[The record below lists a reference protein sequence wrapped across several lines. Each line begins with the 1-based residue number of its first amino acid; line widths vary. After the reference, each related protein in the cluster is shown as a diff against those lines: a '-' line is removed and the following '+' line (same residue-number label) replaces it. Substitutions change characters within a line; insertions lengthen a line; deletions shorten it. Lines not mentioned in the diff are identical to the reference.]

1 MDVKDYYQLLGV
13 DKTASADEIKKRHR
27 KLARQ
32 YHPDVNP
39 GDKASEEKFKAINEA
54 YEVLSDEEKRKKY
67 DRFGSQ
73 WQQYERAG
81 GQADDFDW
89 SQWADA
95 STRSGGARGGA
106 RGHSQS
112 VSPEEYED
120 IFGGDGGADF
130 SDFFESMFGGGARR
144 SGSWSGFDEAAYQP
158 SPRKGRDSEYEVQ
171 VSLREAF
178 SGGNRSLQFD
188 DGRVIEASI
197 PAGVRTGSR
206 VRLSGLGERG
216 QVGGEAGDLY
226 LKVDVLPDDTFS
238 RQGDDLNIILPVDL
252 FTLLLGGEATV
263 SSIDKTV
270 SLTIPKG
277 TANGKVFRLRGL
289 GMPKLRDPFERGDL
303 YATIEAKLPHE
314 LNDAETQLVQEWQ
327 EMSSS

>member
-1 MDVKDYYQLLGV
+1 M
-13 DKTASADEIKKRHR
+13 
-27 KLARQ
+27 
-32 YHPDVNP
+32 
-39 GDKASEEKFKAINEA
+39 
-54 YEVLSDEEKRKKY
+54 
-67 DRFGSQ
+67 
-73 WQQYERAG
+73 
-81 GQADDFDW
+81 
-89 SQWADA
+89 
-95 STRSGGARGGA
+95 
-106 RGHSQS
+106 
-112 VSPEEYED
+112 
-120 IFGGDGGADF
+120 
-130 SDFFESMFGGGARR
+130 
-144 SGSWSGFDEAAYQP
+144 
-158 SPRKGRDSEYEVQ
+158 Q

-303 YATIEAKLPHE
+303 YATIEVKLPHE